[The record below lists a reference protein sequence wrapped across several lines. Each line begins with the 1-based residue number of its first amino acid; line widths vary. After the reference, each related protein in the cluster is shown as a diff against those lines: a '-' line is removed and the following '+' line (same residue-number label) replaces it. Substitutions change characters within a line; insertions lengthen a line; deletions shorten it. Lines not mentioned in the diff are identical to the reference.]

1 MKTLLKHFLCE
12 GETETRRKVSAA
24 ALTRIITSCAKLR
37 GRIRS
42 INSEQID
49 WEASEQW
56 ALK

>member
-1 MKTLLKHFLCE
+1 MKTLLKHFLSE

-49 WEASEQW
+49 WEASEQ
-56 ALK
+56 